1 MSNFG
6 KSAGGGRR
14 SSVRNDVPMLAV
26 VMTLSRTRTA
36 VVADLSSSGIRLKG
50 DDLPSKGQLLEVKL
64 DNVVAFGAVVWSTGS
79 QCGIAFEPAL
89 ASTDVEA
96 LRIRAGKSKL
106 SSMSVQERQALDE
119 WLLGVSR

>member
-6 KSAGGGRR
+6 KSGGGGRR
-14 SSVRNDVPMLAV
+14 SSVRNDVPMLAL

-36 VVADLSSSGIRLKG
+36 VVADLSCTGICLKG
-50 DDLPSKGQLLEVKL
+50 GDLPQSGELLEIKL
-64 DNVVAFGAVVWSTGS
+64 DQVAGFGSVVWSTGS

-106 SSMSVQERQALDE
+106 SSMSVQERQALHE